1 MKTRTWLSFALICSL
16 SLLLIG
22 PVSATAPATEDVIRD
37 VPTTQKLIALT
48 FDDGPNPVYTPQVL
62 DLLHKYHAKATFF
75 VIGSKVT
82 QHADL
87 VKRESAEGHEVA
99 NHSYRHRLKRI
110 TGNDLYED
118 LAKAQEAIYSATG
131 HEAHLYRPPGGMYN
145 RSIVNTAKE
154 AGYRVVLWSSD
165 PHDWREPGV
174 HRIVQSV
181 KSHLH
186 NGDIVLL
193 HDHGRHCPQTLKAL
207 EQLLPEL
214 EAAGYQFVTISELL
228 QKSNKLPAHLPTP

>member
-1 MKTRTWLSFALICSL
+1 MKTRTWLSIALICSFT
-16 SLLLIG
+16 LLLIG
-22 PVSATAPATEDVIRD
+22 PVSATAPSADEVIRD

-62 DLLHKYHAKATFF
+62 ELLAKYHAKATFF
-75 VIGSKVT
+75 VIGSKVM
-82 QHADL
+82 QYAEL
-87 VKRESAEGHEVA
+87 VKRENDEGHEVA

-110 TGNDLYED
+110 TGSDLQED

-131 HEAHLYRPPGGMYN
+131 KETHFYRPPGGMYN

-154 AGYRVVLWSSD
+154 AGFQVVLWSSD

-174 HRIVQSV
+174 HKIVHSV
-181 KSHLH
+181 MEHLH

-193 HDHGRHCPQTLKAL
+193 HDHGRHCPQTIKAL

-214 EAAGYQFVTISELL
+214 DAQGYQFVTISELL
-228 QKSNKLPAHLPTP
+228 QKSNRRPAHIPSP